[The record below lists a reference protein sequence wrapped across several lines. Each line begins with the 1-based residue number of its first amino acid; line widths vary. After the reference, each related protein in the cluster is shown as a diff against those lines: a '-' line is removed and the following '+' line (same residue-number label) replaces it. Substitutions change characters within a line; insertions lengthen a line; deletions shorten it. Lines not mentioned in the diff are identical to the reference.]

1 VRTPVIMLLSLLSLS
16 TFAEVDLDKG
26 AAKYQE
32 CAACHGDQAQGNA
45 ELKAPALSHLQ
56 PVYIVRQLQNFAT
69 GVRTGEPGSPAWQMA
84 QAVQG
89 WTDISDKRSVAVTIA
104 EFGPQQQ
111 KQTLIGSAENGRKNY
126 NNLCAGCHGKN
137 AEGKNVLHSPALA
150 GSQDWYLLAQIK
162 HFQSGT
168 RGSHDNDQLGAQMQA
183 MSNLLDDESLLDV
196 IAYISAM
203 PVN

>member
-1 VRTPVIMLLSLLSLS
+1 MKTPIIMLLALLSLS
-16 TFAEVDLDKG
+16 TFAEVNLDQG
-26 AAKYQE
+26 AAKYLE
-32 CAACHGDQAQGNA
+32 CVACHGDQAQGNA

-89 WTDISDKRSVAVTIA
+89 WTDIFDKRNVAVAIA
-104 EFGPQQQ
+104 EFEPQQQ
-111 KQTLIGSAENGRKNY
+111 LQTLDGSAANGRKNY

-137 AEGKNVLHSPALA
+137 AEGKNVLHAPALA

-162 HFQSGT
+162 HFQSGA
-168 RGSHDNDQLGAQMQA
+168 RGSHNDDQLGAQMQA
-183 MSNLLDDESLLDV
+183 MSNLLDDASLMDV
-196 IAYISAM
+196 IAYINSL

>member
-1 VRTPVIMLLSLLSLS
+1 VKTPIVVLLSLLSLS
-16 TFAEVDLDKG
+16 AFAEVDLDKG
-26 AAKYQE
+26 VAKYLE

-89 WTDISDKRSVAVTIA
+89 WTDIFDKRNVAVAIA
-104 EFGPQQQ
+104 KFNPRQQ
-111 KQTLIGSAENGRKNY
+111 KQTLAGSAANGQKNY

-137 AEGKNVLHSPALA
+137 AEGKNVLHAPALA
-150 GSQDWYLLAQIK
+150 GSQDWYLLAQIR
-162 HFQSGT
+162 HFQSGS
-168 RGSHDNDQLGAQMQA
+168 RGSHNDDQLGAQMQA
-183 MSNLLDDESLLDV
+183 MSNLLDDWSLLDV
-196 IAYISAM
+196 IAYINSQ
-203 PVN
+203 PLN